1 MRLNGW
7 QRIGIVASTGLVSL
21 VAATSVAEATC
32 GERGGPGYRG
42 PDRKCVGWEALGRVC
57 GCPPSTRCTPEQT
70 APAAP
75 EANGLFARAMFGGN
89 ALAKGVLKLLLGEF
103 TQSSV

>member
-1 MRLNGW
+1 MSDLYRML
-7 QRIGIVASTGLVSL
+7 IAPLVAL

-70 APAAP
+70 APNADEAAC
-75 EANGLFARAMFGGN
+75 
-89 ALAKGVLKLLLGEF
+89 KGDDIQKDKELQHETIQRRG
-103 TQSSV
+103 THN